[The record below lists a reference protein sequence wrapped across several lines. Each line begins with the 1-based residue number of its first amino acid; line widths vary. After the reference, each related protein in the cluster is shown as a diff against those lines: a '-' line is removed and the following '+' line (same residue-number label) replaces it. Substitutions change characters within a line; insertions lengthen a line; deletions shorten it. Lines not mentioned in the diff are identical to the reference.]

1 MQQITFMIIFF
12 QLRRVLILV
21 LFFLLSLLMLTTR
34 PYAQSEKLNKTEI
47 LKSLFLNKNENS
59 SVFIQLGHSRG
70 VQSLKVSN
78 NGTSVLSGGEDN
90 TVKLWDSKTGRIKK
104 TLKGHSG
111 IVFSV
116 DFSPDDLMAL
126 SGSTDNTLKLWDLIQ
141 GKSVKTY
148 RGHTGYVTAVK
159 FFPNGQYALSGSSDK
174 TLRLWDIREGIQ
186 IHVFE
191 GHNDAIFSIAISS
204 SLKHIFSGG
213 SKGKINLWNIESGE
227 ILKTFKHS
235 DNVSV
240 NSIISLPNDLFI
252 SGSADGAIK
261 IWHQDQEEPLKEFF
275 INDKKG
281 EDLSI
286 DSLAIGPDGRYIYSA
301 ISDNSLKII
310 DLYEGKIIKTIPLKQ
325 SIFSLAL
332 SRQNQ
337 LYAGRGDGNIT
348 VRNAIS
354 GEEIKNFKS
363 NSNEIRSAH
372 MTLDGKYS
380 VNYESRN
387 SISIWDLEKGKR
399 INLFHSPSSQ
409 ITDVRISPDF
419 KFVLAGTRDG
429 SIIVFDPH
437 SGDKLKTLKGHNQR
451 VNDLD
456 ISMDSQLVLSGS
468 SDKQVKLWELSTGK
482 VIKTFKGHLDEI
494 LSVTFSPD
502 QKLAVTGSLDNTLR
516 IWDLSSG
523 EEVDEYSLVKVNDDQ
538 DIYKGGVSSI
548 AINRKYL
555 IWVSGKNSIAII
567 NRSTK
572 IKKNL
577 SVSSSQNET
586 FQEICC
592 VALSQKGYLLHGRRN
607 GTIHIWNIHKG
618 TVVNQLDGHLRNV
631 SSLTVTRDG
640 RYALSSSWDGT
651 SILWEIESGR
661 KLFQMASF
669 NDDEWVVLTAEGFFN
684 ASPQGEKHINLLKN
698 GEIVNMQELDGLLNR
713 PDILMEIRKGAEIK
727 KMFRETLMGTQ

>member
-1 MQQITFMIIFF
+1 MINSIIFF
-12 QLRRVLILV
+12 QLRRILILA
-21 LFFLLSLLMLTTR
+21 LFFLLSLLVLTTK
-34 PYAQSEKLNKTEI
+34 PFAQSGKLNKIEI
-47 LKSLFLNKNENS
+47 LKSLFISEKENP

-78 NGTSVLSGGEDN
+78 NGASVLSGGEDN

-126 SGSTDNTLKLWDLIQ
+126 SGSTDNTLKLWDLSQ
-141 GKSVKTY
+141 GKNIKTF

-159 FFPNGQYALSGSSDK
+159 FFPNGQFALSGSSDK
-174 TLRLWDIREGIQ
+174 TLRLWDIHKGIQ
-186 IHVFE
+186 VNVFE
-191 GHNDAIFSIAISS
+191 GHNDAIFSIGISS
-204 SLKHIFSGG
+204 GLKHIFSGG
-213 SKGKINLWNIESGE
+213 SKGNINLWNIETGE

-235 DNVSV
+235 DNASV
-240 NSIISLPNDLFI
+240 NSIIILPNDFFI
-252 SGSADGAIK
+252 SGSADGTIK
-261 IWHQDQEEPLKEFF
+261 LWRHDQEEPVKEFF
-275 INDKKG
+275 INNKKG
-281 EDLSI
+281 EGLSI
-286 DSLAIGPDGRYIYSA
+286 DSLAKGPNDRNIYSA
-301 ISDNSLKII
+301 NSDNSLKII
-310 DLYEGKIIKTIPLKQ
+310 DLYEGKIINTIPLKQ
-325 SIFSLAL
+325 PIFSLAV

-337 LYAGRGDGNIT
+337 LYVGRGDGNIT

-354 GEEIKNFKS
+354 GDEIKTFRS

-399 INLFHSPSSQ
+399 INLFHIPFSQ

-419 KFVLAGTRDG
+419 KYVLAGTRDG

-437 SGDKLKTLKGHNQR
+437 SGDKLKTLKGHKQR

-456 ISMDSQLVLSGS
+456 RSMDSQLVLSGS

-482 VIKTFKGHLDEI
+482 VIKTLKGHLDEV
-494 LSVTFSPD
+494 LSVNFSPD
-502 QKLAVTGSLDNTLR
+502 QKIAVTGSLDNTLR
-516 IWDLSSG
+516 IWDLRSG
-523 EEVDEYSLVKVNDDQ
+523 EEIDEYGLVEVNDDQ
-538 DIYKGGVSSI
+538 DSYKGGVSSI
-548 AINRKYL
+548 AISRKYL
-555 IWVSGKNSIAII
+555 IWVSGKNSISII
-567 NRSTK
+567 NWSTK
-572 IKKNL
+572 IKTNL
-577 SVSSSQNET
+577 SVSSSQNEI

-592 VALSQKGYLLHGRRN
+592 VSLSQKGYLLHGRRN
-607 GTIHIWNIHKG
+607 GTIHIWDIQKG
-618 TVVNQLDGHLRNV
+618 TVVNQLEGHLRKV

-651 SILWEIESGR
+651 SILWEVESGR
-661 KLFQMASF
+661 KLFQMAAF
-669 NDDEWVVLTAEGFFN
+669 KDDEWVVLTPEGFFN

-698 GEIVNMQELDGLLNR
+698 DEIVNMRELEGLLNR
-713 PDILMEIRKGAEIK
+713 PDILMEIRRGAEIK
-727 KMFRETLMGTQ
+727 KMFRESLMGTQ

>member
-1 MQQITFMIIFF
+1 
-12 QLRRVLILV
+12 
-21 LFFLLSLLMLTTR
+21 MLTTR

-126 SGSTDNTLKLWDLIQ
+126 SGSTDNTLKLWDLNQ

-354 GEEIKNFKS
+354 GDEIKTFRS

-372 MTLDGKYS
+372 MTLDGKHS
-380 VNYESRN
+380 INYESRN

-409 ITDVRISPDF
+409 ITDVKISPDF

-456 ISMDSQLVLSGS
+456 ISMNSKLALSGS
-468 SDKQVKLWELSTGK
+468 SDKQVKLWEISTGK

-516 IWDLSSG
+516 IWELRSG
-523 EEVDEYSLVKVNDDQ
+523 EEIDEHGMAKVNDDQ
-538 DIYKGGVSSI
+538 DSYKGGVSSI
-548 AINRKYL
+548 AINKKYL
-555 IWVSGKNSIAII
+555 IWVSGKNSISII
-567 NRSTK
+567 DWSTK

-577 SVSSSQNET
+577 SVSSGQNEK

-592 VALSQKGYLLHGRRN
+592 VSLSQKGYLLYGRRN
-607 GTIHIWNIHKG
+607 GTIHIWDIQKG
-618 TVVNQLDGHLRNV
+618 TVGNQLEGHLRSV

-640 RYALSSSWDGT
+640 RHAFSSSWDGT
-651 SILWEIESGR
+651 SILWEVESGR

-669 NDDEWVVLTAEGFFN
+669 KDDEWVVLTPEGFFN

-698 GEIVNMQELDGLLNR
+698 GEIVNMHELDGLLNR
-713 PDILMEIRKGAEIK
+713 PDILMEIRRGAEIK
-727 KMFRETLMGTQ
+727 KTFREALMGVQ